1 MPSSALATA
10 PMHDHAVPAE
20 VLTNSNL
27 IYFSSASGYTHRF
40 MKKLDLDCVRIPL
53 TNRDPRLVANEPFV
67 LLLPTY
73 GGEKGERSI
82 PPQVVKFLNDVRNRN
97 LLRGVIGAG
106 NTNFGTTYCLAAI
119 KIAAKCNVPLL
130 YKFELMGTP
139 EDVTRVREGL
149 EVFWTRKSQNLK

>member
-1 MPSSALATA
+1 MPTSSLAT
-10 PMHDHAVPAE
+10 PMQEHAHAAE
-20 VLTNSNL
+20 VLTDSRL

-40 MKKLDLDCVRIPL
+40 AEKLGIDSVRIPL
-53 TNRDPRLVANEPFV
+53 LARDPQLVATEPFV

-82 PPQVVKFLNDVRNRN
+82 PPQVVKFLNDARNRN
-97 LLRGVIGAG
+97 LLRGVVGAG

-130 YKFELMGTP
+130 YKFELMGTQ

-149 EVFWTRKSQNLK
+149 EVFWTRTSRSSK

>member
-1 MPSSALATA
+1 MPTSSLAT
-10 PMHDHAVPAE
+10 PMQDHAHAAE
-20 VLTNSNL
+20 VLTDSRL

-40 MKKLDLDCVRIPL
+40 AEKLGIDSVRIPL
-53 TNRDPRLVANEPFV
+53 LARDPQLVATEPFV

-82 PPQVVKFLNDVRNRN
+82 PPQVVKFLNDARNRN
-97 LLRGVIGAG
+97 LLRGVVGAG

-130 YKFELMGTP
+130 YKFELMGTQ
-139 EDVTRVREGL
+139 EDVTRVRQGL
-149 EVFWTRKSQNLK
+149 EVFWTRTSRSSK

>member
-1 MPSSALATA
+1 MPSSALATP

-20 VLTNSNL
+20 VHTNSNL

-40 MKKLDLDCVRIPL
+40 VEKLDLDCERIPL
-53 TNRDPRLVANEPFV
+53 RPRDPGLVADSPFV

-73 GGEKGERSI
+73 GGEKGERSV
-82 PPQVVKFLNDVRNRN
+82 PPQVVRFLNEARNRN
-97 LLRGVIGAG
+97 LLQGVVGAG

>member
-1 MPSSALATA
+1 M
-10 PMHDHAVPAE
+10 E
-20 VLTNSNL
+20 
-27 IYFSSASGYTHRF
+27 
-40 MKKLDLDCVRIPL
+40 KLDLDCARIPL
-53 TNRDPRLVANEPFV
+53 KNRDPHLVASEPFV

-119 KIAAKCNVPLL
+119 KIAAKCKVPLL

>member
-1 MPSSALATA
+1 MPASSLATS

-20 VLTNSNL
+20 VLTKSNL

-40 MKKLDLDCVRIPL
+40 AEKLELDCARIPL
-53 TNRDPRLVANEPFV
+53 LNHEPSLVANEPYV

-82 PPQVVKFLNDVRNRN
+82 PPQVVKFLNDTRNRN
-97 LLRGVIGAG
+97 LLRGVLGAG

-149 EVFWTRKSQNLK
+149 EVFWTRKSQYLK

>member
-1 MPSSALATA
+1 MPTSSLAT
-10 PMHDHAVPAE
+10 PMQESATAAE
-20 VLTNSNL
+20 VFTSSHL

-40 MKKLDLDCVRIPL
+40 AGKLGIESARIPL
-53 TNRDPRLVANEPFV
+53 HGRDPQLVAAEPFV
-67 LLLPTY
+67 LLIPTY

-82 PPQVVKFLNDVRNRN
+82 PPQVVKFLNDARNRN
-97 LLRGVIGAG
+97 LLRGVVGAG

-130 YKFELMGTP
+130 YKFELMGTQ

-149 EVFWTRKSQNLK
+149 EVFWTRTSQSLT

>member
-1 MPSSALATA
+1 MPTSSLAT
-10 PMHDHAVPAE
+10 PMQDHAHVAE
-20 VLTNSNL
+20 VLTNSRL

-40 MKKLDLDCVRIPL
+40 AEKLGIDSVRIPL
-53 TNRDPRLVANEPFV
+53 LARDPQLVATEPFV

-82 PPQVVKFLNDVRNRN
+82 PPQVVKFLNDARNRN
-97 LLRGVIGAG
+97 LLRGVVGAG

-130 YKFELMGTP
+130 YKFELMGTQ

-149 EVFWTRKSQNLK
+149 EVFWTRTSRSSK

>member
-1 MPSSALATA
+1 MPTSSLATPMQGHA
-10 PMHDHAVPAE
+10 PAAE
-20 VLTNSNL
+20 VLTSSHL

-40 MKKLDLDCVRIPL
+40 AGKLGIESARIPL
-53 TNRDPRLVANEPFV
+53 HGRDPQLVATEPFV

-82 PPQVVKFLNDVRNRN
+82 PPQVVKFLNDARNRN
-97 LLRGVIGAG
+97 LLRGVVGAG

-130 YKFELMGTP
+130 YKFELMGTQ

-149 EVFWTRKSQNLK
+149 EVFWTRTSQSLK

>member
-1 MPSSALATA
+1 MLASSLATPPRQNHAA
-10 PMHDHAVPAE
+10 PAD

-40 MKKLDLDCVRIPL
+40 VEKLKVDCARIPL
-53 TNRDPRLVANEPFV
+53 LTHGPRLVANEPYV

-82 PPQVVKFLNDVRNRN
+82 PPQVVKFLNDPRNRN

-119 KIAAKCNVPLL
+119 KIAAKCKVPLL

-149 EVFWTRKSQNLK
+149 EVFWTRKSQYLK

>member
-1 MPSSALATA
+1 MPTSSLAT
-10 PMHDHAVPAE
+10 PMQDHAPAAE
-20 VLTNSNL
+20 VLTNSRL
-27 IYFSSASGYTHRF
+27 IYFSSASGYTDRF
-40 MKKLDLDCVRIPL
+40 AEKLGIDSVRIPL
-53 TNRDPRLVANEPFV
+53 LARDPQLVATEPFV

-82 PPQVVKFLNDVRNRN
+82 PPQVVKFLNDARNRN
-97 LLRGVIGAG
+97 LLRGVVGAG

-130 YKFELMGTP
+130 YKFELMGTQ

-149 EVFWTRKSQNLK
+149 EVFWTRMSRSSK